1 MAYWLAHNSS
11 RARNRN
17 DFVYFAIELS
27 FLLIIF
33 KLLPEFKLS
42 FLRDKMIFTVKPIQP
57 EKLENLQ

>member
-1 MAYWLAHNSS
+1 MDGTALYQVIAVFFLAQL
-11 RARNRN
+11 
-17 DFVYFAIELS
+17 FAIELS